1 MAYRQERDHTSQP
14 TSGFCFACNSRH
26 VAQEAS
32 SWLHRGPLEAAGLTR
47 WHSLLA
53 AISGAIAGC
62 CHITRSGN
70 ILAALWIHFAL
81 EPSFPMPLGA
91 SSD

>member
-1 MAYRQERDHTSQP
+1 MSLR
-14 TSGFCFACNSRH
+14 
-26 VAQEAS
+26 
-32 SWLHRGPLEAAGLTR
+32 
-47 WHSLLA
+47 SLLV
-53 AISGAIAGC
+53 AISDEITGC

-91 SSD
+91 SFD